1 MFSINGTLEKKWVR
15 RAMGNETIYW
25 DGLKISCF
33 NIYKSTIDKF
43 FIINILDARLNK
55 LSSRC

>member
-15 RAMGNETIYW
+15 RAMRNETIYW
-25 DGLKISCF
+25 DGLKISVF
-33 NIYKSTIDKF
+33 NIYKSTINKF